1 MKKGSLQHAGHFDPP
16 YALEVPRPSV
26 PLSTRS
32 GILQLRENRSVPLKC
47 PARVGGKPSNSGV
60 NQPQTLLLQL
70 KRPQTPPFSGKICS
84 GTGRTHRAGHFD
96 FPIHAKCPAE
106 VSRCSPATVEAGVD
120 ASQTFIGDRVQ
131 AGVDGDAAGFRV
143 VLADPS
149 WTFRSNSRAAPGRNP
164 RRHYPCLTAD
174 QLRQVPL
181 ERTMSAG
188 AARHR
193 HR

>member
-1 MKKGSLQHAGHFDPP
+1 MKRGTTMKKGSLQHAGHFDPP

-32 GILQLRENRSVPLKC
+32 GTLQLRENRSVPLKC

-106 VSRCSPATVEAGVD
+106 VSRCSPATVEAGV
-120 ASQTFIGDRVQ
+120 
-131 AGVDGDAAGFRV
+131 
-143 VLADPS
+143 
-149 WTFRSNSRAAPGRNP
+149 AAPRIIRRPP
-164 RRHYPCLTAD
+164 RRREPGS
-174 QLRQVPL
+174 RQNH
-181 ERTMSAG
+181 RAG
-188 AARHR
+188 QPPAAETGPNGQAV
-193 HR
+193 